1 MNIFLH
7 TSLYTCVSN
16 LHDGFLQVESLGNRA
31 CMLQRLTDIAK
42 MNLVP
47 LSPTWSDGKSFLDCD
62 YPKWRE
68 WNLIVVS
75 ICTYFHVSKGKHIF
89 F

>member
-16 LHDGFLQVESLGNRA
+16 LHDGFLKVESLGNRA

-47 LSPTWSDGKSFLDCD
+47 RLQHGVMV
-62 YPKWRE
+62 
-68 WNLIVVS
+68 NLFWTVIIRNGENEISLWFQFVL
-75 ICTYFHVSKGKHIF
+75 IF
-89 F
+89 M

>member
-7 TSLYTCVSN
+7 TSLYTCVGN
-16 LHDGFLQVESLGNRA
+16 LHDGFLKVESLGNRA
-31 CMLQRLTDIAK
+31 CRLQRLTDIAK

-62 YPKWRE
+62 Y
-68 WNLIVVS
+68 L
-75 ICTYFHVSKGKHIF
+75 KGRK
-89 F
+89 

>member
-7 TSLYTCVSN
+7 TSLYTCVGN
-16 LHDGFLQVESLGNRA
+16 LHNGFLKVESLGNRA
-31 CMLQRLTDIAK
+31 CRLQRLTDIAK

-62 YPKWRE
+62 YLKGRKL
-68 WNLIVVS
+68 NLIVVS
-75 ICTYFHVSKGKHIF
+75 ICTYFHMSKGKHIF